1 VDLAV
6 ALGIVNFGMIYYMKS
21 ICAVALL
28 FVSAV
33 TFSQT
38 VTSKDGVKIA
48 YSVQGQG
55 EPALVFVHGWSC
67 DKSYW
72 SAQVKPF
79 SYRFKVVTLDLAGHG
94 QSGATRKDYT
104 IKSYGADVAAVV
116 NKLGL
121 KKVVLIGHSMG
132 GDVIAEAARS
142 LPGKVAGLVMVDSYK
157 EFKNR
162 SREEVD
168 KMMERFQGDDFKD
181 QVKTFVKALFVDK
194 SNPALVEKVSND
206 MASAPKNIAVSSLQ
220 SSLDHN
226 REMPRLLQELK
237 LPVFAIN
244 ADTPPT
250 DMNSMKLYDVQV
262 LTMSGV
268 GHFLMMENPEGFNKI
283 LNRALDKVVN

>member
-1 VDLAV
+1 
-6 ALGIVNFGMIYYMKS
+6 M
-21 ICAVALL
+21 
-28 FVSAV
+28 
-33 TFSQT
+33 
-38 VTSKDGVKIA
+38 
-48 YSVQGQG
+48 
-55 EPALVFVHGWSC
+55 
-67 DKSYW
+67 
-72 SAQVKPF
+72 
-79 SYRFKVVTLDLAGHG
+79 
-94 QSGATRKDYT
+94 
-104 IKSYGADVAAVV
+104 
-116 NKLGL
+116 
-121 KKVVLIGHSMG
+121 MG
-132 GDVIAEAARS
+132 
-142 LPGKVAGLVMVDSYK
+142 
-157 EFKNR
+157 
-162 SREEVD
+162 
-168 KMMERFQGDDFKD
+168 RFQGDDFKD
-181 QVKTFVKALFVDK
+181 QVKIFVKALFVDK